1 MTWLNCLI
9 ALLVLSTLCVLW
21 FWAAAVLAKRDDVEH
36 GRE

>member
-9 ALLVLSTLCVLW
+9 ALLLLSALCALW
-21 FWAAAVLAKRDDVEH
+21 FWAAAVLAKLDDVEH